1 VTDRELL
8 HWIVDQIDE
17 GKLDDARIA
26 IGGLM
31 DDPLTRN
38 LMTAPLDDEPLS
50 AAERRAIEKDR
61 TNDKWYSDEEVAEM
75 LKNADRRLVG

>member
-31 DDPLTRN
+31 DDPLERA
-38 LMTAPLDDEPLS
+38 LMTAPLDDEPLTEAEAQQIEHAHRGARHDDAELDRLLQD
-50 AAERRAIEKDR
+50 AA
-61 TNDKWYSDEEVAEM
+61 
-75 LKNADRRLVG
+75 RRLVG

>member
-1 VTDRELL
+1 VNDREVL

-17 GKLDDARIA
+17 GQLDEARMA
-26 IGGLM
+26 IGGLP
-31 DDPLTRN
+31 DDSLMRR

-61 TNDKWYSDEEVAEM
+61 TNDKWYTDEEVAEM
-75 LKNADRRLVG
+75 LKNADRRVVG